1 MKARWCCSLVLIL
14 EMEEFVTL
22 MLTLIIILSFIISI
36 SYIINSLLS
45 TQNFSCVHVSYT
57 FIF

>member
-1 MKARWCCSLVLIL
+1 MKARWSCSLVLIL

-22 MLTLIIILSFIISI
+22 TLIIILSIIISI
-36 SYIINSLLS
+36 SYVINSLLL
-45 TQNFSCVHVSYT
+45 TQNFSCVQVSYT

>member
-22 MLTLIIILSFIISI
+22 ILIIILSIISI
-36 SYIINSLLS
+36 SYIINSLLL
-45 TQNFSCVHVSYT
+45 TQNFSCVQVSYT

>member
-22 MLTLIIILSFIISI
+22 ILIIILSIIISI
-36 SYIINSLLS
+36 SYIINSLLL
-45 TQNFSCVHVSYT
+45 TQNFSCVQVSYT